1 LLPCNIGI
9 EGSTKEPLE
18 CYFVMIKEWGISK
31 NKSFMI
37 ADKETDKM
45 CAKRAGIKFFY
56 KKNNSLYK
64 QIKKII

>member
-1 LLPCNIGI
+1 MLIN
-9 EGSTKEPLE
+9 KA
-18 CYFVMIKEWGISK
+18 IKEWGISK

-37 ADKETDKM
+37 GDKKTDKI

-56 KKNNSLYK
+56 KKNYSLYK